1 MLQRSLTGRT
11 RILAFGILAA
21 AVSIQAYGQLPVSRP
36 AAMLPISVAAA
47 STTPIGVPFMRE
59 PAARDVV
66 SAVAGQDITG
76 AAGGYTAGAFAST
89 HFVLITTGASRGTGL
104 PITANTATTLT
115 VTGTVPALGSS
126 EDEFEIVPHHKLSSL
141 FGAPPINLTGGA
153 NAGVADKISIGGIRY
168 FYKSSAPTG
177 WRLESAPFGADQG
190 GTVIPNLAGASI
202 IRLGALT
209 TANVRGLNR
218 STRAVIPIANGTS
231 LVSWPYP
238 GAVTLT
244 SSLLSTTLT
253 GGANAGVAD
262 KVSIGG
268 IRYFFKTSAP
278 SGWRLESA
286 PFGADQGGI
295 TLNPADKAFTIIRLG
310 AATGHA
316 VLESFVP

>member
-1 MLQRSLTGRT
+1 MFKRSYNGRT
-11 RILAFGILAA
+11 RILAIGILAA
-21 AVSIQAYGQLPVSRP
+21 AVSSQAYGQLPVSRP
-36 AAMLPISVAAA
+36 AAMLPITVAAA

-66 SAVAGQDITG
+66 STVLGQDISG
-76 AAGGYTAGAFAST
+76 AGGGYSPGAFANT
-89 HFVLITTGASRGTGL
+89 HFLLITTGASRGTGL
-104 PITANTATTLT
+104 PITANNATTLT
-115 VTGTVPALGSS
+115 VSGTVPALGAN
-126 EDEFEIVPHHKLSSL
+126 EDEFEIVPLHTLSSL
-141 FGAPPINLTGGA
+141 FGAPPINLAGGA
-153 NAGVADKISIGGIRY
+153 NAAAADKVSIGGTRY
-168 FYKSSAPTG
+168 FFKSSAPSG

-190 GTVIPNLAGASI
+190 GATIPNLAGVSI
-202 IRLGALT
+202 IRLGGIT

-244 SSLLSTTLT
+244 ASGLSSTLT
-253 GGANAGVAD
+253 GGANAAAAD

-268 IRYFFKTSAP
+268 VRYFFKTSAP

-286 PFGADQGGI
+286 PFGADQGGV
-295 TLNPADKAFTIIRLG
+295 TLNPSDKAFTVIRLG